1 MSNTPSRHDI
11 LTKIEQGKSCST
23 ILDEII
29 SSLKQSTNDELNWVI
44 GKALEECAQ
53 SEPRKSITVVDH
65 LIENRAPR
73 QGVERGLEAVGDAA
87 ISDVNDLLRNKLQNG
102 LRPSGEYV
110 PHLYRDRE
118 SALTSQISEWYS
130 EDRWFFRDAVNSVVS
145 YSISVPPRAVDPNP
159 PFSVDIDE
167 IYQELCSLVQAN
179 NLDPDDVNGFTN
191 DKKLR
196 SHLLIEDLCHIPNY
210 DWTKMENRLQNFPD
224 LERFLTNTNWK
235 NTLKS
240 HNLHPIAKSLN
251 SDYKK
256 DEDILAHLD
265 YCLSY
270 VDPTRDSVGDLQNHL
285 LTRHQYPH
293 TVPELQVIALL
304 RRQFGKS
311 STEIESPIPNTNKD
325 TDAKV
330 TIQGHDI
337 RIEVT
342 RPDPDDIL
350 RVGGIATRS
359 YGRQTNPARGKVTQK
374 ARDQLEAVKGN
385 TSDLTVLAIGK
396 RLFGVSEEETA
407 DYVLGQRVLK
417 IQDGKL
423 IETREQS
430 TIPLDPSTGNID
442 YILTF
447 GPNNTDRNISDPD
460 ARLFVIQSPPNVVT
474 SGLKQAFDAKVEKY

>member
-1 MSNTPSRHDI
+1 
-11 LTKIEQGKSCST
+11 
-23 ILDEII
+23 
-29 SSLKQSTNDELNWVI
+29 
-44 GKALEECAQ
+44 
-53 SEPRKSITVVDH
+53 
-65 LIENRAPR
+65 
-73 QGVERGLEAVGDAA
+73 
-87 ISDVNDLLRNKLQNG
+87 
-102 LRPSGEYV
+102 
-110 PHLYRDRE
+110 
-118 SALTSQISEWYS
+118 
-130 EDRWFFRDAVNSVVS
+130 
-145 YSISVPPRAVDPNP
+145 
-159 PFSVDIDE
+159 
-167 IYQELCSLVQAN
+167 
-179 NLDPDDVNGFTN
+179 LDPDDINGFTD

-210 DWTKMENRLQNFPD
+210 DWAEIENRLQNFPN

-256 DEDILAHLD
+256 DEDTLAHLD

-270 VDPTRDSVGDLQNHL
+270 VDPTKDRVGDLQNHL

-311 STEIESPIPNTNKD
+311 STEIESTIPNTNKD

-330 TIQGHDI
+330 TIQGHNI

-342 RPDPDDIL
+342 RPDPDNIL

-417 IQDGKL
+417 IKDGKL

-447 GPNNTDRNISDPD
+447 GPNNTDRNISNPD

-474 SGLKQAFDAKVEKY
+474 SGLKEAFDAEVEKY